1 MNTELNIIT
10 KIRNK
15 AADILNKTG
24 KPHYGALYL
33 GRKEW
38 QELEEHARAEW
49 LVNIKSHADN
59 WVHGIPVYYVSLLA
73 EGIYTVTERNAAI
86 QAKKAATPDMDALL

>member
-15 AADILNKTG
+15 SADILNKTG
-24 KPHYGALYL
+24 KPHNGALYL

-38 QELEEHARAEW
+38 QELEEHARKEW
-49 LVNIKSHADN
+49 MLTLYAHCDN
-59 WVHGIPVYYVSLLA
+59 WVMGIPIYYVSLLA
-73 EGIYTVTERNAAI
+73 EGIYTLPERNAAI
-86 QAKKAATPDMDALL
+86 QAKKDAAPIMDALL